1 MANGVTLSPPLRG
14 GREGAVNCY
23 IMTLLSID
31 WSDRFLLAAIAVG
44 VVFCILLAIVVV
56 LQVFTVIAM
65 KTTRKASEVKT
76 NYKESKQAKSFDKAS
91 DEDKAAVAVALYL
104 YYYEKNNRENRIL
117 TIKPNQ
123 PSAWHYELNERL

>member
-1 MANGVTLSPPLRG
+1 MANGVTLYPPLRG

-31 WSDRFLLAAIAVG
+31 WSDRFLLAGIGVG
-44 VVFCILLAIVVV
+44 MVLCILVAIVLV
-56 LQVFTVIAM
+56 LQIFTFIAM

-76 NYKESKQAKSFDKAS
+76 NYKETKQAKSFDKAS
-91 DEDKAAVAVALYL
+91 DEEKAAVAVALYL

-117 TIKPNQ
+117 TIKPQ

>member
-1 MANGVTLSPPLRG
+1 
-14 GREGAVNCY
+14 
-23 IMTLLSID
+23 MTLLSID